1 MIINSEY
8 VKRLREKLNL
18 SQEDFANLLGVSRGT
33 INNYEKGKVIPE
45 SKYEILMK
53 LESNAGLIASE
64 PQSDYTPSPKP
75 LKQEVRQVSEQDFMV
90 ADYLPIEAQAG
101 YLDGL
106 ETQHLP
112 ELGHMLIP
120 REFEK
125 GNYLVVELSGDSMN
139 DGSERALKDGDKLLV
154 KELHPDHWRNKLHY
168 KQYLFV
174 IMSREGIVCKQ
185 ITAHDVDKKTVICHS
200 FNELY
205 EDYTVNLEDVYK
217 LFYVKKIVER
227 RIRF

>member
-1 MIINSEY
+1 MIDIRQYIENNRISQIELSKELGYTESYISRILNGQTPMNLKFMAKFKAKYPDIDINVNS
-8 VKRLREKLNL
+8 L
-18 SQEDFANLLGVSRGT
+18 
-33 INNYEKGKVIPE
+33 
-45 SKYEILMK
+45 
-53 LESNAGLIASE
+53 SE
-64 PQSDYTPSPKP
+64 PQTDYTPSPKL

-112 ELGHMLIP
+112 ELGHMLVP

-154 KELHPDHWRNKLHY
+154 KELHQDHWRNKLHF

-174 IMSREGIVCKQ
+174 LMSREGIVCKQ
-185 ITAHDVDKKTVICHS
+185 ITAHDVEKQTVICHS

-205 EDYTVNLEDVYK
+205 EDYTVNLGDVYK